1 MSKKERVDKIG
12 DQPKKFKNVFV
23 KNFGDLLDDSEFR
36 EMFSQYGQITS
47 CVVMGD
53 ETGKSRGFGFVSYE
67 DHEAAERVSYS

>member
-47 CVVMGD
+47 CVVMSD

-67 DHEAAERVSYS
+67 DHEAAERVRYL